1 VSLCVVLGGFVRVS
15 LLLMWGGCF
24 TGVGSGC
31 ICGVL
36 VDGVLYLTGWVFVF
50 VYIGVSFVVFVLL

>member
-15 LLLMWGGCF
+15 LLLVYGGCF
-24 TGVGSGC
+24 TGWFGSVV
-31 ICGVL
+31 GVL
-36 VDGVLYLTGWVFVF
+36 VDGVLCLTGGVFMF